1 MASLYKAPEFDTLQV
16 HGGQVPDTATNARA
30 VPIYSTASFSFNS
43 SAHGADLFAL
53 RDFGNIYSRIGNP
66 TVVRAFSSSS
76 RFCVLTSCISA

>member
-66 TVVRAFSSSS
+66 TVVRAFSS
-76 RFCVLTSCISA
+76 TI